1 MITVLL
7 VDDQTLLCEML
18 KTWLDVEKDINVL
31 GVAHNGREAIAK
43 VEELQPDIV
52 LMDIDMPQMDGL
64 QATKI
69 ISQRFPKVRVIF
81 LSGHDDDVYLGKSLR
96 SGAKGYLLK
105 NTKAEELVKKIR
117 SVYTN
122 VNLLESVQNGDSLIP
137 LQVQVEELIETYRL
151 KLEDLIATQNAHY
164 SSDNL
169 AQIEQKLEQRL
180 DELEDKIDADQGNK
194 FNQLDNKNQSSW
206 RSVRQELINV
216 NSQFNQANRSLSS
229 QFSQQIVNLRQDL
242 ESKLAEALDDWSRQR
257 AALQEWAVQRDEMR
271 PDLEDYE
278 LKNRQELISVLN
290 PLRASLEETD
300 QKLKATRNWLKA
312 CGLLALLALGL
323 SGYLLLQIKSGSLIN
338 PDKGTP
344 GSNVESTNTN
354 SQKRI

>member
-1 MITVLL
+1 MITILL
-7 VDDQTLLCEML
+7 VDDQALLCEML
-18 KTWLDVEKDINVL
+18 KTWLDVEKDVDVL
-31 GVAHNGREAIAK
+31 GIAHNGQEAIAK
-43 VEELQPDIV
+43 VEQLQPDIV
-52 LMDIDMPQMDGL
+52 LMDIDMPQMNGL

-69 ISQRFPKVRVIF
+69 ISQRFPKVKVII
-81 LSGHDDDVYLGKSLR
+81 LSGHDDDIYLGKSLR
-96 SGAKGYLLK
+96 AGAKGYLLK
-105 NTKAEELVKKIR
+105 NTTAEELVKKIR

-137 LQVQVEELIETYRL
+137 LQIQVEELIETYRL
-151 KLEDLIATQNAHY
+151 KLENLIAEQNTHH

-169 AQIEQKLEQRL
+169 TQIEQKLEQRL

-216 NSQFNQANRSLSS
+216 NSQFSQANRSLSS
-229 QFSQQIVNLRQDL
+229 QFNQQIVSLRQDL
-242 ESKLAEALDDWSRQR
+242 DRKLTEALDDWSRQR

-290 PLRASLEETD
+290 PLRTSLEKTEK
-300 QKLKATRNWLKA
+300 KLKSTQNWVKA
-312 CGLLALLALGL
+312 CGLFALLAIAA
-323 SGYLLLQIKSGSLIN
+323 SGYVLLSQIKSGDLIKPN
-338 PDKGTP
+338 EIIPSK
-344 GSNVESTNTN
+344 STSDVN
-354 SQKRI
+354 